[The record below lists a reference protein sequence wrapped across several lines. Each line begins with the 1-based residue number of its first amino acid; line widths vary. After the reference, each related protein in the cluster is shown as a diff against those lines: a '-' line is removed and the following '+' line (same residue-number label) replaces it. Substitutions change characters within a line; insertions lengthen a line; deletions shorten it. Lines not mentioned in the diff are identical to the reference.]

1 MKKVLVIEDDSEVA
15 SLFRNR
21 LLAQN
26 YEVEYAP
33 DGQTG
38 YYAIYDTK
46 PDVVL
51 IDLSIPQM
59 DAVTLV
65 GKIRAQKKFQKLP
78 MFMLADSCLSDNAEE
93 AIAAGATNIFNKA
106 DPNAVN
112 EIMAALGQ
120 LFNPFLKNGR
130 FPDPSSKILTQP
142 GPAPSGN
149 SLISPPRVIE
159 PYSSLAAQVTAI
171 DAESEQGKKLLP
183 APQYFYPGI
192 RHAHSSDSKSISLL
206 QHRQNAGREDS
217 HRG

>member
-21 LLAQN
+21 LQAQN

-130 FPDPSSKILTQP
+130 FPDPSSKTLTQP
-142 GPAPSGN
+142 GPVPSGN
-149 SLISPPRVIE
+149 SL
-159 PYSSLAAQVTAI
+159 
-171 DAESEQGKKLLP
+171 
-183 APQYFYPGI
+183 
-192 RHAHSSDSKSISLL
+192 
-206 QHRQNAGREDS
+206 
-217 HRG
+217 